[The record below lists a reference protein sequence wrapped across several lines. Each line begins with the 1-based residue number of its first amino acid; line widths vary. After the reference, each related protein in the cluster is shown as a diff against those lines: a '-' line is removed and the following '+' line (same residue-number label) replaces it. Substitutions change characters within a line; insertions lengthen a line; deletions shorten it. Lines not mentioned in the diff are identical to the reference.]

1 MKRVVVF
8 AMVLMLGVV
17 SVQAQWS
24 VVPEAGMTVMKAGP
38 MVDWKPSWKIG
49 VGVEYQLKPEFLSLK
64 SGLYY
69 TQRGYSNDQF
79 PGYGYG
85 HYWWTVPGPT
95 YDPYGYAY
103 DYSNKVTRNFLQ
115 LPIMANLSFKLAED
129 IRLNVGVGP
138 YIAVSVLDKGMFG
151 GWSVASEESAKFYTH
166 DPCEGL
172 RAFDWGISSTVG
184 VEIKQCFIN
193 FGYDVSLGKE
203 YKGGSIEANY
213 HTCLLYTSPSPRD

>member
-103 DYSNKVTRNFLQ
+103 D
-115 LPIMANLSFKLAED
+115 
-129 IRLNVGVGP
+129 
-138 YIAVSVLDKGMFG
+138 
-151 GWSVASEESAKFYTH
+151 
-166 DPCEGL
+166 
-172 RAFDWGISSTVG
+172 
-184 VEIKQCFIN
+184 
-193 FGYDVSLGKE
+193 
-203 YKGGSIEANY
+203 
-213 HTCLLYTSPSPRD
+213 

>member
-85 HYWWTVPGPT
+85 IIGGLCR
-95 YDPYGYAY
+95 D
-103 DYSNKVTRNFLQ
+103 L
-115 LPIMANLSFKLAED
+115 LM
-129 IRLNVGVGP
+129 IRMDMRM
-138 YIAVSVLDKGMFG
+138 I
-151 GWSVASEESAKFYTH
+151 TQI
-166 DPCEGL
+166 
-172 RAFDWGISSTVG
+172 R
-184 VEIKQCFIN
+184 
-193 FGYDVSLGKE
+193 
-203 YKGGSIEANY
+203 
-213 HTCLLYTSPSPRD
+213 

>member
-79 PGYGYG
+79 PDMDMGIIGG
-85 HYWWTVPGPT
+85 LCR
-95 YDPYGYAY
+95 D
-103 DYSNKVTRNFLQ
+103 L
-115 LPIMANLSFKLAED
+115 LM
-129 IRLNVGVGP
+129 IRMDMRM
-138 YIAVSVLDKGMFG
+138 I
-151 GWSVASEESAKFYTH
+151 TQI
-166 DPCEGL
+166 
-172 RAFDWGISSTVG
+172 R
-184 VEIKQCFIN
+184 
-193 FGYDVSLGKE
+193 
-203 YKGGSIEANY
+203 
-213 HTCLLYTSPSPRD
+213 

>member
-69 TQRGYSNDQF
+69 TQRGYSNDH
-79 PGYGYG
+79 PRI
-85 HYWWTVPGPT
+85 WIWALLVDCAGPT

-129 IRLNVGVGP
+129 IRLNVGRPIYSRKRIG
-138 YIAVSVLDKGMFG
+138 
-151 GWSVASEESAKFYTH
+151 
-166 DPCEGL
+166 
-172 RAFDWGISSTVG
+172 
-184 VEIKQCFIN
+184 
-193 FGYDVSLGKE
+193 
-203 YKGGSIEANY
+203 
-213 HTCLLYTSPSPRD
+213 

>member
-1 MKRVVVF
+1 
-8 AMVLMLGVV
+8 
-17 SVQAQWS
+17 
-24 VVPEAGMTVMKAGP
+24 
-38 MVDWKPSWKIG
+38 
-49 VGVEYQLKPEFLSLK
+49 
-64 SGLYY
+64 
-69 TQRGYSNDQF
+69 
-79 PGYGYG
+79 
-85 HYWWTVPGPT
+85 
-95 YDPYGYAY
+95 
-103 DYSNKVTRNFLQ
+103 
-115 LPIMANLSFKLAED
+115 MANLSFKLAED

-151 GWSVASEESAKFYTH
+151 GWSVASEESAKFYTY

-213 HTCLLYTSPSPRD
+213 HTLALTAGYKFKLGK